1 MSSGAD
7 AEWTAGGELGPLS
20 LRREWQRLRWVAK
33 LER

>member
-7 AEWTAGGELGPLS
+7 AEWTAGELGPLS
-20 LRREWQRLRWVAK
+20 LRREWQRLRWVAM